1 MLLTI
6 GILVSDKDVQNLENL
21 ILQIKEKVKIENEII
36 ICNNSSNEISMEDVI
51 IVNNG
56 GGNIYQLRGRKL
68 IIEQAKGDYIWFVDA
83 DDTINEV
90 KDENFIG
97 DIVEFNFT
105 YINTNEVKPTKDNL
119 NSNVTTVKTS
129 LIDECIS
136 VNINTLWSKF
146 IKTSILKEVAEKIPE
161 EDVSA
166 LEDWI
171 YIYGSMTISKSYEKS
186 TQNIYNYNCID
197 TSSSCHD
204 FSNCYERFERIIKG
218 VTEGMKIILLVTNG
232 KIQNYMDAPIDEY
245 NAYYYLS
252 KIVTTENEDVCEK
265 MLDLIRQYFSDY
277 AIKQASYRILKCA
290 KTKAIFNHFVKI
302 ISQKINLS
310 KNITKYGNTISK
322 IPEWEDYNQAPNNLY
337 QDFDIENNPFTLN
350 INSGEVQIFSR
361 KEDFHPWIDDSKKW
375 EFHDNSVQED
385 TYIIHFSF
393 GNACNLHCSYCFAD
407 KENTHEICLE
417 EQKNVIDKV
426 FELYSGKINHIV
438 LNNNGEPLFN
448 SEAFW
453 EMYDYLKSKGLEDW
467 QIQINSNG
475 VDFSEN
481 DIKKLVERGG
491 VNISIDGPKEIQ
503 DAHRGPGTYDSIIE
517 DIQALKENDCSLVA
531 TAVIMDDEISIFN
544 ILEHLYKIGF
554 TNHIFFSPAR
564 INGYWTD
571 KKKERLYAR
580 YEEFYNELEK
590 RICINHEFFW
600 FSVLL
605 IDIKKIKFAMFWK
618 NCPRYSPNFLDFDG
632 QGNIFSCYEEVG
644 CSDKIIG
651 NIFTSDMEKLFEK
664 RKEVLKERNFISESC
679 LNENCSFINFC
690 GGKNNMCEH
699 LDSDMLCKLE
709 KIKYKTLLKIYAY
722 MCNNY
727 LPEEREFLFEDAFH
741 REKLIVKNPK
751 LLTLD
756 KEFTKDWFSS
766 KSVQNSLKDGI
777 LNKDDILKYI

>member
-1 MLLTI
+1 MFLTI
-6 GILVSDKDVQNLENL
+6 GILVSDKDTQHLDVLL
-21 ILQIKEKVKIENEII
+21 SQIKEKVKIENEII
-36 ICNNSSNEISMEDVI
+36 ICNNSSTELSVENAIV
-51 IVNNG
+51 VNNG

-68 IIEQAKGDYIWFVDA
+68 IIENAQGDYIWFVDA
-83 DDTINEV
+83 DDTINDV
-90 KDENFIG
+90 QDEDFTG

-105 YINTNEVKPTKDNL
+105 YINVNEIRPMKN
-119 NSNVTTVKTS
+119 NQYSNITVSKTS
-129 LIDECIS
+129 LIDECFN

-171 YIYGSMTISKSYEKS
+171 YIYGSMTIAKTYEKS

-204 FSNCYERFERIIKG
+204 FSNCFERFERIIKG
-218 VTEGMKIILLVTNG
+218 IVPGMKIILSVTNG
-232 KIQNYMDAPIDEY
+232 KIKNYMDSPIDEY

-252 KIVTTENEDVCEK
+252 KIVTTTNEEVCAR
-265 MLDLIRQYFSDY
+265 MLDLIRENFSDY
-277 AIKQASYRILKCA
+277 AIKQAAFKTLKSL
-290 KTKAIFNHFVKI
+290 KTKATFNHFVKI
-302 ISQKINLS
+302 ISQKINFY
-310 KNITKYGNTISK
+310 NNVTKYGNTISK
-322 IPEWEDYNQAPNNLY
+322 LPEWEDYNQTPNNLY
-337 QDFDIENNPFTLN
+337 QDSDIENNPFTLN

-361 KEDFHPWIDDSKKW
+361 KEDFHYWIDDSKKW

-393 GNACNLHCSYCFAD
+393 GNACNLHCSYCFSD
-407 KENTHEICLE
+407 KENSHELCLE

-426 FELYSGKINHIV
+426 FELYGGKINHIV

-448 SEAFW
+448 SKNFW
-453 EMYDYLKSKGLEDW
+453 EMYDYIKSKGLEDW
-467 QIQINSNG
+467 QVQINTNG
-475 VDFSEN
+475 VDFSEY
-481 DIKKLVERGG
+481 DIKRLVERGG

-503 DAHRGPGTYDSIIE
+503 DAHRGKGTYDSIIE
-517 DIQALKENDCSLVA
+517 DIQAMKENNCSLCA
-531 TAVIMDDEISIFN
+531 TAVIMDDEIPIFE

-571 KKKERLYAR
+571 ERKEKLYKR
-580 YEEFYNELEK
+580 YEDFYIEVEK

-600 FSVLL
+600 ISVLVL
-605 IDIKKIKFAMFWK
+605 DIKKIKYAMFWK

-644 CSDKIIG
+644 SSDKIIG
-651 NIFTSDMEKLFEK
+651 NIFTSDMNELFEK
-664 RKEVLKERNFISESC
+664 RKEILKERNFVSESC
-679 LNENCSFINFC
+679 VNENCPFINFC
-690 GGKNNMCEH
+690 GGKNNLCEH
-699 LDSDMLCKLE
+699 LDADMLCKLE
-709 KIKYKTLLKIYAY
+709 KIKYKYLLKIYAY

-741 REKLIVKNPK
+741 RGKMIKDNPQ

-756 KEFTKDWFSS
+756 KEFAKDFVAS
-766 KSVQNSLKDGI
+766 KSVQNSIKPEETE
-777 LNKDDILKYI
+777 